1 MTDKEIETKALQA
14 LAWARGS
21 WGQGKYDAPKFERM
35 DMVKLYEKI
44 AEIAFKQAIL
54 HASSDSVK

>member
-1 MTDKEIETKALQA
+1 MTDEKIEAIAFEA

-21 WGQGKYDAPKFERM
+21 WGQGKYDVPMFDRM

-44 AEIAFKQAIL
+44 AELASKQAIL